1 MHVQSAES
9 HCWSGY
15 GLPGHKQGVA
25 VASCPSGT
33 IEDQLC
39 AGRIYERYLKPVSAC
54 ANCGEALGHIRTDD
68 FAPWLTILVL
78 GHILVPLLGTIDY
91 FFTPPLWLI
100 VLSAVA
106 SGAILALAVLP
117 HAKGLC
123 LGMMWAL
130 GLKGDEQH

>member
-1 MHVQSAES
+1 MVESNSAAEKLRRPIRRS
-9 HCWSGY
+9 LWR
-15 GLPGHKQGVA
+15 GLRKRCPGCG
-25 VASCPSGT
+25 
-33 IEDQLC
+33 
-39 AGRIYERYLKPVSAC
+39 AGRIFRRYLKPVSSC
-54 ANCGEALGHIRTDD
+54 SHCGEALGHIRTDD